1 MNCFKYFLHVAK
13 ESIAFCMKLASSA
26 PVQGNLCIKKCHALA
41 PAACHMNNLI
51 IRRDLRIV
59 TTMLRIELHNNVFK
73 YFLVV
78 DITKEITC

>member
-1 MNCFKYFLHVAK
+1 
-13 ESIAFCMKLASSA
+13 
-26 PVQGNLCIKKCHALA
+26 
-41 PAACHMNNLI
+41 MNNLI